1 MKIPFL
7 NNLKETNF
15 DLPTNDLNENYRFIT
30 DTLIKIFELKHLWK
44 RDLSEEIKPFIW
56 ARNWEKWYTLE
67 VG

>member
-30 DTLIKIFELKHLWK
+30 DTLIKIFELKHL
-44 RDLSEEIKPFIW
+44 
-56 ARNWEKWYTLE
+56 
-67 VG
+67 